1 MTGYTEYET
10 DVVLVPAKAV
20 TFVDKQAYV
29 MVFEDGQYVRRGFV
43 AGGGYPARTVT
54 IDSIPYVWA
63 IEGIDEGTVV
73 VY

>member
-1 MTGYTEYET
+1 
-10 DVVLVPAKAV
+10 
-20 TFVDKQAYV
+20 

-43 AGGGYPARTVT
+43 AGGGFPARTVT